1 MNITERV
8 YQALMDSKKLTAQL
22 VKDRKGRCI
31 YHGISPDAGSYPIL
45 VYSMISDVPAL
56 AADGQEQEHRITMR
70 IHILTRDGRCSS
82 IYAALQQVMQQ
93 LGFVRYQTVDLAE
106 KGLFIRMVDYKIGI
120 GVDE

>member
-56 AADGQEQEHRITMR
+56 ATDGQEQEHRITMR
-70 IHILTRDGRCSS
+70 IHILTRDGRSSS

-106 KGLFIRMVDYKIGI
+106 KGLFIRMVDYKVGI

>member
-56 AADGQEQEHRITMR
+56 AADGQEQEHRITVIPEPLHMPAPCHAR
-70 IHILTRDGRCSS
+70 RQTHQALGAGSREVWLPVVITNRCTVIDIDKKDG
-82 IYAALQQVMQQ
+82 V
-93 LGFVRYQTVDLAE
+93 
-106 KGLFIRMVDYKIGI
+106 LFHA
-120 GVDE
+120 

>member
-56 AADGQEQEHRITMR
+56 VADGQEQEHRITMR
-70 IHILTRDGRCSS
+70 IHILTRDGRSSS

>member
-56 AADGQEQEHRITMR
+56 AADGEEQEQPLHGGAPR
-70 IHILTRDGRCSS
+70 RDRASVARKRRGGDAPLAR
-82 IYAALQQVMQQ
+82 AAAPSAGPVLPAA
-93 LGFVRYQTVDLAE
+93 GA
-106 KGLFIRMVDYKIGI
+106 
-120 GVDE
+120 